1 MLLQM
6 IVIST
11 SAVSVVV
18 DAHVMKLEVVLL
30 KQTNIHRV
38 AFAVTISLSS
48 RLNLKTI
55 RGESTP
61 WCDHLTQYKKEE
73 ENGYMYFLL
82 RMLWEVSRTRYLVI
96 TFNLDRQG

>member
-55 RGESTP
+55 RGKAP
-61 WCDHLTQYKKEE
+61 L
-73 ENGYMYFLL
+73 G
-82 RMLWEVSRTRYLVI
+82 VI
-96 TFNLDRQG
+96 I

>member
-1 MLLQM
+1 MILCRSVNSIIATTQLQM

-38 AFAVTISLSS
+38 AFVVMISQSLTS
-48 RLNLKTI
+48 RLKI
-55 RGESTP
+55 I
-61 WCDHLTQYKKEE
+61 KERE
-73 ENGYMYFLL
+73 PLG
-82 RMLWEVSRTRYLVI
+82 VI
-96 TFNLDRQG
+96 I